1 MASADLLPW
10 NSAPGRSIDIELGGQ
25 EVINIEL
32 DTLDSNADDVL
43 EVLKEGQPKV
53 AYWTRLAGEYMR
65 RGHLD
70 AAEKIALSAIEST
83 VETFVS
89 SIGSPEP
96 GIGFQSSGSTSS
108 LPSIYSILASIQ
120 LAKARK
126 APKLKLHNARRLR
139 FRPIPGDLLIVL
151 VNRSRYHDC
160 REVPR

>member
-32 DTLDSNADDVL
+32 DNLDSNADDVL

-70 AAEKIALSAIEST
+70 AAEKIALSAIDST
-83 VETFVS
+83 
-89 SIGSPEP
+89 
-96 GIGFQSSGSTSS
+96 
-108 LPSIYSILASIQ
+108 LNHLYCLLAH
-120 LAKARK
+120 
-126 APKLKLHNARRLR
+126 PTWDR
-139 FRPIPGDLLIVL
+139 FSVQRFYFLIAA
-151 VNRSRYHDC
+151 NIFNTC
-160 REVPR
+160 

>member
-1 MASADLLPW
+1 MTSADLLPW

-32 DTLDSNADDVL
+32 DTLDSNASADDVL

-83 VETFVS
+83 SRFWFPLSEFV
-89 SIGSPEP
+89 GSPAF
-96 GIGFQSSGSTSS
+96 GAGFQSSGSTSS
-108 LPSIYSILASIQ
+108 LPSVYSILASIQ

-126 APKLKLHNARRLR
+126 APKLKLHNARKF
-139 FRPIPGDLLIVL
+139 FR
-151 VNRSRYHDC
+151 
-160 REVPR
+160 

>member
-1 MASADLLPW
+1 VRQHFVSVMASADLLPW

-70 AAEKIALSAIEST
+70 AAEKIALSAIDST
-83 VETFVS
+83 LNLLYHLLAHRN
-89 SIGSPEP
+89 P
-96 GIGFQSSGSTSS
+96 G
-108 LPSIYSILASIQ
+108 
-120 LAKARK
+120 
-126 APKLKLHNARRLR
+126 
-139 FRPIPGDLLIVL
+139 
-151 VNRSRYHDC
+151 
-160 REVPR
+160 

>member
-1 MASADLLPW
+1 MASVDLLPW

-43 EVLKEGQPKV
+43 EVLKEGQPRV

-70 AAEKIALSAIEST
+70 AAEKIALSAVEST
-83 VETFVS
+83 LK
-89 SIGSPEP
+89 GLYHLLAHEP

-126 APKLKLHNARRLR
+126 APKLKLQNARRPR
-139 FRPIPGDLLIVL
+139 F
-151 VNRSRYHDC
+151 
-160 REVPR
+160 

>member
-43 EVLKEGQPKV
+43 EVLREGQPKV

-83 VETFVS
+83 LQLSVIYWLTRTRVRLPIQRFYVFITIHILLTF
-89 SIGSPEP
+89 
-96 GIGFQSSGSTSS
+96 QHSTGQG
-108 LPSIYSILASIQ
+108 PKGTKI
-120 LAKARK
+120 KA
-126 APKLKLHNARRLR
+126 A
-139 FRPIPGDLLIVL
+139 
-151 VNRSRYHDC
+151 
-160 REVPR
+160 

>member
-70 AAEKIALSAIEST
+70 AAEKIALSAIESALNPLFS
-83 VETFVS
+83 FVK
-89 SIGSPEP
+89 IAGSPKS

-108 LPSIYSILASIQ
+108 LPSIYFLFASIQ

-126 APKLKLHNARRLR
+126 APKLKLHSARKV
-139 FRPIPGDLLIVL
+139 LL
-151 VNRSRYHDC
+151 
-160 REVPR
+160 

>member
-32 DTLDSNADDVL
+32 DNLDSNADDVL

-70 AAEKIALSAIEST
+70 AAEKIALSAIDST
-83 VETFVS
+83 
-89 SIGSPEP
+89 
-96 GIGFQSSGSTSS
+96 
-108 LPSIYSILASIQ
+108 LKHLYYLLAH
-120 LAKARK
+120 
-126 APKLKLHNARRLR
+126 PTWDR
-139 FRPIPGDLLIVL
+139 FPVQRFYFLIAA
-151 VNRSRYHDC
+151 NIFNTC
-160 REVPR
+160 

>member
-1 MASADLLPW
+1 MAPVDLIPW

-43 EVLKEGQPKV
+43 EVLKEGQPRV

-83 VETFVS
+83 LELCVIFGLTRTRDRLPIQRFYVFITVHIFLTF
-89 SIGSPEP
+89 
-96 GIGFQSSGSTSS
+96 
-108 LPSIYSILASIQ
+108 
-120 LAKARK
+120 
-126 APKLKLHNARRLR
+126 
-139 FRPIPGDLLIVL
+139 
-151 VNRSRYHDC
+151 
-160 REVPR
+160 

>member
-32 DTLDSNADDVL
+32 DNLDSNADDVL
-43 EVLKEGQPKV
+43 EVLREGQSKV

-83 VETFVS
+83 LNRLCFLMAHQ
-89 SIGSPEP
+89 IRDR
-96 GIGFQSSGSTSS
+96 
-108 LPSIYSILASIQ
+108 LPVQ
-120 LAKARK
+120 
-126 APKLKLHNARRLR
+126 R
-139 FRPIPGDLLIVL
+139 FYFLLTVYIF
-151 VNRSRYHDC
+151 NTC
-160 REVPR
+160 

>member
-1 MASADLLPW
+1 MASADFLLPW
-10 NSAPGRSIDIELGGQ
+10 ISAPGRSIDIELGGQ

-43 EVLKEGQPKV
+43 EVLREGQPKV

-83 VETFVS
+83 SRRLFLLLKSVGLPVS
-89 SIGSPEP
+89 
-96 GIGFQSSGSTSS
+96 GIGFQSSGSMSS
-108 LPSIYSILASIQ
+108 LPSIYSLLASIQ

-126 APKLKLHNARRLR
+126 APKLKLHNARRLL
-139 FRPIPGDLLIVL
+139 F
-151 VNRSRYHDC
+151 
-160 REVPR
+160 

>member
-65 RGHLD
+65 RGYLD
-70 AAEKIALSAIEST
+70 AAEKIALSAIESRLEPCVIYWLTKTRYRLPIQRFYFFIT
-83 VETFVS
+83 VHIFLTF
-89 SIGSPEP
+89 
-96 GIGFQSSGSTSS
+96 
-108 LPSIYSILASIQ
+108 
-120 LAKARK
+120 
-126 APKLKLHNARRLR
+126 
-139 FRPIPGDLLIVL
+139 
-151 VNRSRYHDC
+151 
-160 REVPR
+160 

>member
-1 MASADLLPW
+1 MASVDLHPW

-83 VETFVS
+83 SRFWFLRQRLFD
-89 SIGSPEP
+89 SPRS

-108 LPSIYSILASIQ
+108 LPSIYSLLASIQ
-120 LAKARK
+120 LAMARK
-126 APKLKLHNARRLR
+126 APKLKLYNARRL
-139 FRPIPGDLLIVL
+139 LL
-151 VNRSRYHDC
+151 
-160 REVPR
+160 

>member
-1 MASADLLPW
+1 MTSANLLPW

-32 DTLDSNADDVL
+32 DNLDSNADDVL

-83 VETFVS
+83 LDLCFIYWLTRTRDRLQIQRFYFFITAHILLTF
-89 SIGSPEP
+89 
-96 GIGFQSSGSTSS
+96 
-108 LPSIYSILASIQ
+108 
-120 LAKARK
+120 
-126 APKLKLHNARRLR
+126 
-139 FRPIPGDLLIVL
+139 
-151 VNRSRYHDC
+151 
-160 REVPR
+160 

>member
-70 AAEKIALSAIEST
+70 AAEKIALSAIDST
-83 VETFVS
+83 LKRYIIYWLTW
-89 SIGSPEP
+89 
-96 GIGFQSSGSTSS
+96 TWDR
-108 LPSIYSILASIQ
+108 LPVQRFYFLLAANIF
-120 LAKARK
+120 
-126 APKLKLHNARRLR
+126 NT
-139 FRPIPGDLLIVL
+139 
-151 VNRSRYHDC
+151 C
-160 REVPR
+160 

>member
-83 VETFVS
+83 LGLCV
-89 SIGSPEP
+89 
-96 GIGFQSSGSTSS
+96 
-108 LPSIYSILASIQ
+108 IYWFTRTRDRFPIQRLYFIVTVHIL
-120 LAKARK
+120 LA
-126 APKLKLHNARRLR
+126 
-139 FRPIPGDLLIVL
+139 
-151 VNRSRYHDC
+151 C
-160 REVPR
+160 

>member
-70 AAEKIALSAIEST
+70 AAEKIALSAIESACRLWFPLS
-83 VETFVS
+83 EFV
-89 SIGSPEP
+89 GLPEF
-96 GIGFQSSGSTSS
+96 GGR
-108 LPSIYSILASIQ
+108 LPIQRFHFLLAILI
-120 LAKARK
+120 
-126 APKLKLHNARRLR
+126 
-139 FRPIPGDLLIVL
+139 FFT
-151 VNRSRYHDC
+151 C
-160 REVPR
+160 